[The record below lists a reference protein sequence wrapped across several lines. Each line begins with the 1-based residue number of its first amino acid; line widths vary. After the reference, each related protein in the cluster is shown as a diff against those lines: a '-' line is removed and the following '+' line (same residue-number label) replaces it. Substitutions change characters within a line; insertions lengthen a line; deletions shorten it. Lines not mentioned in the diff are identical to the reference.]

1 MSLRDDFIMILDD
14 ENTNLGKSSTRG
26 GSNDDDGGDDDDSSS
41 SSDDDYKMTIPKNHF
56 LLREIYDKIQNC
68 YIIPWKNSNL
78 ILTGTT
84 ASFTLPLSVTTVT
97 TALVTTE
104 IIEMPLPLLLSSSF

>member
-1 MSLRDDFIMILDD
+1 MTK
-14 ENTNLGKSSTRG
+14 NTNLGKSSTRG

-41 SSDDDYKMTIPKNHF
+41 SSSDDYKMTIPKNHF